1 MTMVKRKELERTLK
15 KFNDDEMGGGFIY
28 FIYKQ
33 GKEEILV
40 QLDLV
45 DYSSCEVCGSEDIE
59 DFQFIKEEDGIYLKL
74 YEKYKG
80 IDHAWIDYMG
90 VQM

>member
-1 MTMVKRKELERTLK
+1 MTMVQRKGLEKVLK
-15 KFNDDEMGGGFIY
+15 NFNDDELGGGFIY
-28 FIYKQ
+28 FIHKQ
-33 GKEEILV
+33 EKEEVLV

-45 DYSSCEVCGSEDIE
+45 DYSSCVLCGLEDIK
-59 DFQFIKEEDGIYLKL
+59 DFQFIKEDGIYLKL
-74 YEKYKG
+74 HEKYEG